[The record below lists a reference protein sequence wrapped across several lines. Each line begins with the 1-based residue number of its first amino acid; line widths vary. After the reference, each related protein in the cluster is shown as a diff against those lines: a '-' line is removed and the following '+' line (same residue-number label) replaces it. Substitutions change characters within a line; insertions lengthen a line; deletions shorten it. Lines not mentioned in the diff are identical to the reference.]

1 MEIGREGIV
10 TGEEIDIVEEREESN
25 RTDVGIKIISIKKE
39 LWESGAQP
47 RLIFIT
53 IVLACI
59 SNFFSFSNG
68 YEVKISGELFR
79 NRIF

>member
-39 LWESGAQP
+39 L
-47 RLIFIT
+47 
-53 IVLACI
+53 
-59 SNFFSFSNG
+59 
-68 YEVKISGELFR
+68 
-79 NRIF
+79 